1 MLRSR
6 FIRAVA
12 QACALLVL
20 LIPVACEKK
29 GPAGTSSAPAAVG
42 SQAPDF
48 SLKDING
55 KVVRLSDLRGK
66 VVLLEF
72 WATWCAP
79 CKETIP
85 ALIAL
90 DKQYM
95 GRDFALISI
104 AMDEGSSA
112 IKRLQEFSS
121 RQKITYPVLMD
132 NQETSQAYN
141 VRGVPVSFLIDKKG
155 IIVKTHVGLL
165 ENYKAVISGETDKLL

>member
-1 MLRSR
+1 MLKSSL
-6 FIRAVA
+6 IRAVA
-12 QACALLVL
+12 QACALLFL
-20 LIPVACEKK
+20 LIPAACEKK
-29 GPAGTSSAPAAVG
+29 DPAGTPPVPAAVG

-85 ALIAL
+85 DLIAL
-90 DKQYM
+90 DKQYI
-95 GRDFALISI
+95 GKDFAVISI
-104 AMDEGSSA
+104 AMDEGSGA

-121 RQKITYPVLMD
+121 RHKITYPILMGS
-132 NQETSQAYN
+132 QETSDVYN
-141 VRGVPVSFLIDKKG
+141 VRGVPVSFLIDKTGK
-155 IIVKTHVGLL
+155 IVKTHVGLV
-165 ENYKAVISGETDKLL
+165 ENYKAVISGEADKLL